1 MKKQILISLLLLF
14 TTMIYG
20 QTKYDIGFKTGYK
33 EGYCYND
40 IGCIAP
46 IPPITPI
53 PLIGENS
60 DSYKDGY
67 NRGFKRGLE
76 DKQVKKTSSGNS
88 QGSCGGRTSQSAQ
101 AQFQSTV
108 APIDYNL
115 LMNIISMK
123 QAANEKNEQQRREK
137 SIGLMDQVKSYYN
150 SLNSYPDLV
159 KNGWHKVIAMDNYDF
174 CEERKVYVEN
184 NKVTKYVVDNW
195 LNRKVS
201 YPVLINNAKAMIQ
214 LVQDNGTTAI
224 VDLYFLEDI
233 NNPNSYTSPPLQSGK
248 ISFWT
253 NLKSSGSMELYF
265 DGMYAG
271 TFTSYFKDGTPN
283 CGQDGTITIECKP
296 GTYKY
301 YATGQGFWGSKS
313 WEGSVTIKEGGCSLQ
328 GLVK

>member
-1 MKKQILISLLLLF
+1 
-14 TTMIYG
+14 
-20 QTKYDIGFKTGYK
+20 
-33 EGYCYND
+33 
-40 IGCIAP
+40 
-46 IPPITPI
+46 
-53 PLIGENS
+53 
-60 DSYKDGY
+60 
-67 NRGFKRGLE
+67 
-76 DKQVKKTSSGNS
+76 
-88 QGSCGGRTSQSAQ
+88 
-101 AQFQSTV
+101 
-108 APIDYNL
+108 
-115 LMNIISMK
+115 MN
-123 QAANEKNEQQRREK
+123 
-137 SIGLMDQVKSYYN
+137 QVKSYYN
-150 SLNSYPDLV
+150 SLNLYPDLV

-214 LVQDNGTTAI
+214 LVQDDGTITI

-248 ISFWT
+248 VSFWT
-253 NLKSSGSMELYF
+253 NLKSSGSMKLYF

-283 CGQDGTITIECKP
+283 CGQDGTITIEYKP

-301 YATGQGFWGSKS
+301 YATGEGFWGSKS
-313 WEGSVTIKEGGCSLQ
+313 WEGSVTIREGGCSLQ